1 MRLVRCAFALLAVGS
16 AASSGSA
23 ADEPALRVG
32 MDTRTPPWSFV
43 PGVDYTNDDFDAA
56 PPAPSEAQAK
66 KLTGLDVDV
75 ANALAR
81 RLGMALKIVPAS
93 WFHLEDDLLAKRYDA
108 IVGAW
113 TTSRKTPA
121 AIVATTPYYEWGLV
135 IAVRS
140 DNASVRSYQDLAR
153 VKVGH
158 YRDPAVEV
166 TLRSLGAANL
176 VARDAPELLF
186 DDLRQGRI
194 GALVFDSVYVRW
206 RVASDKRFRAVGEPL
221 NRLGYHVG
229 VRKQDAA
236 LFERIQKAV
245 KEFTASSESQ
255 EIKKRWEGAP

>member
-1 MRLVRCAFALLAVGS
+1 VLA
-16 AASSGSA
+16 AAANGA
-23 ADEPALRVG
+23 AQEPVLRVG

-56 PPAPSEAQAK
+56 PPALSEAQAK
-66 KLTGLDVDV
+66 KLAGVDVDV

-81 RLGMALKIVPAS
+81 RLGMSLKIVPSS

-108 IVGAW
+108 IVGSW
-113 TTSRKTPA
+113 TPSRKTPA
-121 AIVATTPYYEWGLV
+121 AIVASTPYYEWGLV

-140 DNASVRSYQDLAR
+140 DNTAVRSYQDLAH

-176 VARDAPELLF
+176 VVRDAPELLF
-186 DDLRQGRI
+186 DDLRE
-194 GALVFDSVYVRW
+194 GAVGAIVFDSVYVRW
-206 RVASDKRFRAVGEPL
+206 RVANDKRFRAVGEPL

-229 VRKQDAA
+229 VRKEDAA
-236 LFERIQKAV
+236 LFEKIQKAV
-245 KEFTASSESQ
+245 KDFTASPESQ
-255 EIKKRWEGAP
+255 EVRKRWEGTP